1 MLTKLTSK
9 NQITLPRQI
18 IKAFKEIE
26 YFDAEIENG
35 RIVLV
40 PVRIRPAD
48 ADLAGIREKMKKLGI
63 HGKDVAEAVRWSR
76 KSPE

>member
-9 NQITLPRQI
+9 NQITLPRQLM
-18 IKAFKEIE
+18 KEFKNIE
-26 YFDAEIENG
+26 YFDADVQNG

-48 ADLAGIREKMKKLGI
+48 ADLVNIRKKMEKLGI
-63 HGKDVAEAVRWSR
+63 NRKDVADAIRWSR
-76 KSPE
+76 ESSA